1 MPLIIAC
8 TILIAAIFMIDN
20 KRLYQL
26 FYIALNLIMLTLI
39 YNTFIIYTADFE
51 MSPWHESGKVA
62 YLVVV
67 VEVLWL
73 LAIDAIMAVL
83 SFKIKISPNQLVIPF
98 VAAVILGVYAIFY
111 INPPMWLC
119 VGGAV
124 ASVILFFTSLTLFFI
139 SFYKNIREK

>member
-20 KRLYQL
+20 KRLYQI
-26 FYIALNLIMLTLI
+26 FYIILNLILLTLI

-51 MSPWHESGKVA
+51 ISPWHESGKVA

-83 SFKIKISPNQLVIPF
+83 GMKMKISPNQLLIPF
-98 VAAVILGVYAIFY
+98 VAAIILGIYAIFY
-111 INPPMWLC
+111 INPPLWLC
-119 VGGAV
+119 IGGAT
-124 ASVILFFTSLTLFFI
+124 ASVILFFTSLALFFI
-139 SFYKNIREK
+139 SFFKNFREK

>member
-83 SFKIKISPNQLVIPF
+83 SFKIKISPNQLVIPL
-98 VAAVILGVYAIFY
+98 VAAEVQ
-111 INPPMWLC
+111 
-119 VGGAV
+119 
-124 ASVILFFTSLTLFFI
+124 
-139 SFYKNIREK
+139 K